1 MRPLLKISHLT
12 NLQDAR
18 SSAAVGFD
26 LIGFDLVRGSHRKLA
41 TPMVW
46 NIVKW
51 LSGPRIVVELSRDSL
66 PELAEVQ
73 KSVEVSFATFPL
85 ADWGE
90 DLLQVG
96 IPIILRVPSQTDI
109 DALIEL
115 RNYKGVYFELEMPSV
130 EEMSGTEAR
139 MALLSIMDKSFL
151 HFRTM
156 EEGQEFIVHSDH
168 VPYGFALGEEA
179 EEEPGVLHY
188 EKIDDWLETFEHRFP
203 QS

>member
-12 NLQDAR
+12 TLQDAR

-41 TPMVW
+41 APMVW

-51 LSGPRIVVELSRDSL
+51 LSGPRIVVELSRVSL
-66 PELAEVQ
+66 PELSEVQ
-73 KSVEVSFATFPL
+73 KSVEISFVTLPL
-85 ADWGE
+85 EDWGE
-90 DLLQVG
+90 DLLDLDV
-96 IPIILRVPSQTDI
+96 PVILRVPAKTDL
-109 DALIEL
+109 DDLIEL
-115 RNYKGVYFELEMPSV
+115 RNHKGVYFELEMPSV
-130 EEMSGTEAR
+130 DEMNGTEAR

-151 HFRTM
+151 HFQTM

-168 VPYGFALGEEA
+168 VPYGFALGQEA

-203 QS
+203 NS